1 MSLQSRTYGDFARE
15 TRERRLRDIRQRIVG
30 GTYETTAKLDAAL
43 DRMIDAEGFTS
54 HPPMLRPDD
63 AALNEWMDEQ
73 MQLQAETDR

>member
-30 GTYETTAKLDAAL
+30 GSYETAAKLDAAL

-54 HPPMLRPDD
+54 HPPVIRPDD
-63 AALNEWMDEQ
+63 AVYEELMDR
-73 MQLQAETDR
+73 MCETDR